1 MTLNAHGEKSLFRRI
16 KHLIDNAPHFP
27 GWKFQAFFGPE
38 TDNGEAFDMWDS
50 EYTFLGITFNPA
62 QIQVSPQLYFSK
74 IKKSLLLFLLPLRYS
89 TYDQEKVEMAF
100 EMFLM
105 ELIGEMTLYDNM
117 ASYDFTYYKKDEH
130 LFVPM
135 DCSSLIFEMDEEL
148 FRDESEE
155 HP

>member
-1 MTLNAHGEKSLFRRI
+1 
-16 KHLIDNAPHFP
+16 
-27 GWKFQAFFGPE
+27 
-38 TDNGEAFDMWDS
+38 

-130 LFVPM
+130 VFVPM
-135 DCSSLIFEMDEEL
+135 DCIHLIFEMDEEL